1 VAEAKTESVW
11 QMKILVLGGGNS
23 PERAVSLRSAKAVAK
38 AAAKAGFEV
47 SEADPALGLTTLDSL
62 TDAVVFPIL
71 HGQGGEDGELQAE
84 LEKRNLPFLGSG
96 SESSANCFDKW
107 KTRESITRLGIP
119 MPKAERVSKETYA
132 GQALSEQPHVLKV
145 NRGGSSIGTLI
156 IRQPGKVHDEQ
167 INKLFELDDVAVIEE
182 LIIGT
187 EITVP
192 VLDKT
197 ALPVIEIQPPQGLE
211 FDYDNKYNG
220 ATAEICPPESISKQV
235 QEEARRLAESV
246 HQIMECRHLS
256 RVDIMID
263 KSENLYVL
271 EINTI
276 PGLTDQSLYPRSA
289 AVAGYD
295 MPNLVRE
302 FAELVKRD
310 YNL

>member
-38 AAAKAGFEV
+38 AAVKAGFEV

-132 GQALSEQPHVLKV
+132 GQALREQPHVLKV

>member
-132 GQALSEQPHVLKV
+132 GQALSEQSHVLKV

>member
-1 VAEAKTESVW
+1 
-11 QMKILVLGGGNS
+11 MKILVLGGGNS